1 MERRINSG
9 HDTIIFNF
17 FKKCPGRVVGRQSF
31 SFFKF
36 ITIFFLNFKAFLKK
50 TNNF

>member
-17 FKKCPGRVVGRQSF
+17 FLKCPGEVAGRQSF

-36 ITIFFLNFKAFLKK
+36 ITKGSNGLKYQDV
-50 TNNF
+50 